1 MSDSKTSTRTLPRTA
16 NHHRS
21 HHRTGGDH
29 NRLFPPPPRIPS
41 IRVIKSHNVVKK
53 CTESPLESS
62 TEDDDEEE
70 ESVSVP
76 IRKKKDSPMGYFCTG
91 FSDSTCQC
99 NNLETLP
106 VRARTTGESRRYIS
120 TDRLN
125 ELRKRA
131 QEAQK
136 NHRVFTIR
144 GCFYTVRR
152 ALLQR
157 GWVEKLDVH
166 RRASMPCN
174 LTIEEMLHQLPMRRA
189 GESRRQYIIKCERN
203 ILSRFLE
210 YTPVDFLWTARKE
223 KADWIDMARNPSLLI
238 NKFHKVPFTTKEGL
252 CSSLRDFHWFYEDGI
267 AETYYPRCFNV
278 WSPDEL
284 NDFIDDFRLTACM
297 SVLKWL
303 AQTFRDQG
311 LTGVGSPTGT
321 VPTTCLHFAVKRC
334 REFVDFC
341 QHRDI
346 DCPDENLKIWDHDW
360 DVFLTHHYLVT
371 HENAKLLDCE
381 SDPVESYISLVE
393 KLLRDLEM
401 FWPQFRADGFL
412 NIWIVKPGNRC
423 RGRGILLMNN
433 IKKIISLVNPPTIT
447 KTRYVVQKYMERPLT
462 IHNTKFDIRQWFLI
476 TSVQPMVIW
485 MYKESYLR
493 FSSQEYNL
501 LNYHESVH
509 LTNHAIQK
517 KYVNGQRDERLPQ
530 ENMWDCH
537 TFQAYLRMIGK
548 LELWE
553 ERIYPGMQRAI
564 IGSMLASQ
572 DNMDR
577 RPNTFELFG
586 ADFMVSE
593 DFYPWLIEIN
603 SSPDLGSTTSVTARL
618 CPQCLED
625 TIKVVVDRRNDPKAD
640 TGAFELIYRQNI
652 PPAPAYMGLNLFL
665 KGQQLLTKSNFTKRS
680 QDSKLR
686 DDLKIISRPAPR
698 TPINNTNHQ
707 STNSV
712 TTQGP
717 YIMDL
722 MECLN
727 LKPNQNTSRMRKTS
741 PSTILKKVVSKTSRG
756 TQSISTRV
764 SNNIGSKKIQATEQK
779 NSKADSQRRH
789 ASCGPRIVIVQE
801 EAPSLSEPTNGGKE
815 ITCIGNRCCPE
826 KAESTPASSRGQTI
840 PEGTIFKSK
849 SASNIFNKLRSSSSM
864 NNKLISSN
872 LSPYRSLTKA
882 STVAGR
888 REDEKYCSHF
898 FAVGLSLRAWR
909 AKYNKILN
917 SQKESLPTP
926 LIKSCTSKSLATLG
940 KSQTSPTPIDLKAQE
955 QKS

>member
-1 MSDSKTSTRTLPRTA
+1 MSDLKTPSRRDTLPRTA
-16 NHHRS
+16 TS
-21 HHRTGGDH
+21 RTSKSDVS
-29 NRLFPPPPRIPS
+29 RVFPPPPRVPS
-41 IRVIKSHNVVKK
+41 IRVVKSHNAIKRRPD
-53 CTESPLESS
+53 SPLESS
-62 TEDDDEEE
+62 SEDDGEE
-70 ESVSVP
+70 ESATTGVS
-76 IRKKKDSPMGYFCTG
+76 IRRKKEASAVALFCTG
-91 FSDSTCQC
+91 FTDTACQC

-106 VRARTTGESRRYIS
+106 VRTRQSGESRRCIS
-120 TDRLN
+120 TERLN

-144 GCFYTVRR
+144 GCFYTVRK

-174 LTIEEMLHQLPMRRA
+174 LTIEEMIHQLPVRRA
-189 GESRRQYIIKCERN
+189 GESRKQYLIKCERN

-223 KADWIDMARNPSLLI
+223 KADWIDMARNPALLI

-284 NDFIDDFRLTACM
+284 NDFIDDFRLTGCM
-297 SVLKWL
+297 GLLKWL
-303 AQTFRDQG
+303 AQTYRSHG
-311 LTGVGSPTGT
+311 LAAVGSPTGT
-321 VPTTCLHFAVKRC
+321 VPITSVHFAVKRC

-346 DCPDENLKIWDHDW
+346 DCPDENLKIWEHDW

-371 HENAKLLDCE
+371 HENARLLDTE
-381 SDPVESYISLVE
+381 DDPVESYISLVE
-393 KLLRDLEM
+393 KLLRDVEI
-401 FWPQFRADGFL
+401 FWPQYHADGFL

-476 TSVQPMVIW
+476 TSVQPLVIW

-548 LELWE
+548 LELWS

-625 TIKVVVDRRNDPKAD
+625 TVKVIIDRRNDPKAD
-640 TGAFELIYRQNI
+640 TGGFELIYRQSI

-665 KGQQLLTKSNFTKRS
+665 KGQQLLTKTSSTRRN
-680 QDSKLR
+680 QESKLR
-686 DDLKIISRPAPR
+686 EDLRIIPRPVPR
-698 TPINNTNHQ
+698 LTHPHPNH
-707 STNSV
+707 TANAGLV

-722 MECLN
+722 MDCLN
-727 LKPNQNTSRMRKTS
+727 LKPNQVSPKTRKTS
-741 PSTILKKVVSKTSRG
+741 PLTAVKKANKTSRG
-756 TQSISTRV
+756 TQSSSTRV
-764 SNNIGSKKIQATEQK
+764 ANSNRKAPVEQK
-779 NSKADSQRRH
+779 IPKVDSQRRH
-789 ASCGPRIVIVQE
+789 ASCGPRIVVVQE
-801 EAPSLSEPTNGGKE
+801 EQPPPETTKGSRKE
-815 ITCIGNRCCPE
+815 ITCIGNRYCPE
-826 KAESTPASSRGQTI
+826 KLESTSTPASSRHNQPI
-840 PEGTIFKSK
+840 QESSIFKSK
-849 SASNIFNKLRSSSSM
+849 SASNIFSKLRSTASVNQKM
-864 NNKLISSN
+864 N
-872 LSPYRSLTKA
+872 LSPYRSLTKS
-882 STVAGR
+882 STIGAAGR
-888 REDEKYCSHF
+888 RDDDHHYCSHF

-917 SQKESLPTP
+917 SQKENLPTP
-926 LIKSCTSKSLATLG
+926 LIKSC
-940 KSQTSPTPIDLKAQE
+940 SPKPHTTKNPSAVVDLKVQE

>member
-1 MSDSKTSTRTLPRTA
+1 MWPRRDGDVGKVCGEGMAAPPEGAPSRHFWASGWRRKEIHFAKRTRNQVVCLARSKREQFAVTSG
-16 NHHRS
+16 S
-21 HHRTGGDH
+21 
-29 NRLFPPPPRIPS
+29 
-41 IRVIKSHNVVKK
+41 
-53 CTESPLESS
+53 
-62 TEDDDEEE
+62 
-70 ESVSVP
+70 
-76 IRKKKDSPMGYFCTG
+76 
-91 FSDSTCQC
+91 C

-106 VRARTTGESRRYIS
+106 VRTKLPGESRRCIS
-120 TDRLN
+120 TERLN

-131 QEAQK
+131 QEAQR

-144 GCFYTVRR
+144 GCFYTVRK

-174 LTIEEMLHQLPMRRA
+174 ITIEDMLHQLPSRRA
-189 GESRRQYIIKCERN
+189 GESRRQYLIKCERN

-223 KADWIDMARNPSLLI
+223 KADWIDMARNPALLI

-278 WSPDEL
+278 WNPDEL
-284 NDFIDDFRLTACM
+284 NDFIDDFRLTGCM
-297 SVLKWL
+297 GLLKWL
-303 AQTFRDQG
+303 AQTYREQG
-311 LTGVGSPTGT
+311 LPAVASSTGT
-321 VPTTCLHFAVKRC
+321 VPITCVHFAVKRC

-346 DCPDENLKIWDHDW
+346 DCPDENLKIWEHDW

-371 HENAKLLDCE
+371 HENAKLLDTE
-381 SDPVESYISLVE
+381 GDPVDSYISLVE
-393 KLLRDLEM
+393 KLLRDVEH
-401 FWPQFRADGFL
+401 FWPQYGADGFR

-476 TSVQPMVIW
+476 TSVQPLVIW

-517 KYVNGQRDERLPQ
+517 KYVNGHRDERLPQ

-625 TIKVVVDRRNDPKAD
+625 TVKVIIDRRNDAKAD
-640 TGAFELIYRQNI
+640 TGAFELIYRQTI

-665 KGQQLLTKSNFTKRS
+665 KGQQLLTKGTSSRRQPES
-680 QDSKLR
+680 SKLR
-686 DDLKIISRPAPR
+686 EDLRIIPRPIR
-698 TPINNTNHQ
+698 TPNPQ
-707 STNSV
+707 PAANSGIV

-717 YIMDL
+717 FIMDL
-722 MECLN
+722 MDCLN
-727 LKPNQNTSRMRKTS
+727 LKPHQQVAPKTRKTS
-741 PSTILKKVVSKTSRG
+741 PSAILKKTSKTSRS
-756 TQSISTRV
+756 TQSSSTRV
-764 SNNIGSKKIQATEQK
+764 NSNRKAPPAEQK
-779 NSKADSQRRH
+779 PPKIDSQRRH
-789 ASCGPRIVIVQE
+789 ASCGPRIVVVQE
-801 EAPSLSEPTNGGKE
+801 EQPPTDNTKGTPKE
-815 ITCIGNRCCPE
+815 IACIGNRYCPE
-826 KAESTPASSRGQTI
+826 KLESTSTPTSSRPPIQ
-840 PEGTIFKSK
+840 ESTIFKSK
-849 SASNIFNKLRSSSSM
+849 SASNIFTKLKSTSSV
-864 NNKLISSN
+864 NQKLLSGGN
-872 LSPYRSLTKA
+872 LSPYRNLTKS
-882 STVAGR
+882 STLGKR
-888 REDEKYCSHF
+888 DDDNYCSHF

-917 SQKESLPTP
+917 SQKENLPTP
-926 LIKSCTSKSLATLG
+926 LIKSC
-940 KSQTSPTPIDLKAQE
+940 SPKPHGSNHPKVIPQVPDLKVQE
-955 QKS
+955 